1 MLRDMSHEISTTL
14 ADLFVRTESTNFLL
28 KGRAIHWNMFEITRR
43 HIPAVDSNGGHLDP
57 QLPVISIVPSQPW
70 LRNQKS
76 FNCHLNKK
84 MKVNGTVIFS
94 CITPKEK
101 KRINLQHCSVLYWV
115 NKFQPRRRLLS
126 LLASVLDAA
135 REAVFFTLTIPSLNP
150 SIRTHGSEDFLEV
163 ITRGIVFT
171 LDFLASMEVQVAL
184 VTVPEKFFQ

>member
-1 MLRDMSHEISTTL
+1 
-14 ADLFVRTESTNFLL
+14 
-28 KGRAIHWNMFEITRR
+28 
-43 HIPAVDSNGGHLDP
+43 
-57 QLPVISIVPSQPW
+57 
-70 LRNQKS
+70 
-76 FNCHLNKK
+76 
-84 MKVNGTVIFS
+84 
-94 CITPKEK
+94 
-101 KRINLQHCSVLYWV
+101 V

-184 VTVPEKFFQ
+184 VTVPGLVLVGESWVNRGSPEFRHDGS